1 MDPVFTLQ
9 WSEYVLAERLQAALP
24 KSEGFSVWIP
34 LSRQEKGVDLA
45 VLRKQADGSSKTVTI
60 QVKASRT
67 YLTDEP
73 KRDTTERH
81 LFHSWFN
88 RFTVSQDADFFLLF
102 GQYAPDVT
110 RTSQVSAKWYR
121 DMTLLL
127 SNVEMRELMDNCKT
141 VKTGADDS
149 MFGFGFDDE
158 RKIVQVRGD
167 ATRSKRDYTQ
177 FLLSNS
183 LHRIRSALGA
193 S

>member
-9 WSEYVLAERLQAALP
+9 WSEYVLAERLQSALP
-24 KSEGFSVWIP
+24 KADGFSVWIP

-45 VLRKQADGSSKTVTI
+45 VLRKQPDGSTRTVTI

-88 RFTVSQDADFFLLF
+88 RFAVSKDADFFLLF

-110 RTSQVSAKWYR
+110 RTRQVSAKWYR

-127 SNVEMRELMDNCKT
+127 SNAEMQEFIDKCKT
-141 VKTGADDS
+141 VKTGADDP

-158 RKIVQVRGD
+158 SKIVQVRGD
-167 ATRSKRDYTQ
+167 ATRSQRDFTP

-183 LHRIRSALGA
+183 FDRIRTALGA
-193 S
+193 

>member
-9 WSEYVLAERLQAALP
+9 WSEYVLAERLQSDLLKA
-24 KSEGFSVWIP
+24 EGYSVWIP

-45 VLRKQADGSSKTVTI
+45 ILRRQPDDSSRTVTF

-88 RFTVSQDADFFLLF
+88 RFAVSPDADFFLLF

-110 RTSQVSAKWYR
+110 RTQQVSAKWYR

-127 SNVEMRELMDNCKT
+127 SKDEMKHLIDNCKT
-141 VKTGADDS
+141 VKTGADDP

-158 RKIVQVRGD
+158 KRIVQVRGD
-167 ATRSKRDYTQ
+167 ATRSQKDFTSY
-177 FLLSNS
+177 LLSNS
-183 LHRIRSALGA
+183 LHRIRTALGA
-193 S
+193 